1 MEIRSALLNSAVTL
15 NNLMPGQASKPEIAR
30 ALAAIDRMGNLYDS
44 LKAAQSTVSPH
55 ETPEARAMR
64 YERQFKSAVSKARE
78 VALEAAGGL
87 DVLSQ
92 VIEAAALGQAGLG
105 ESPASGAEIRASL
118 RGMSQD
124 DRDKAIADAFKR
136 GDTEVLA
143 SIYGQNR
150 VTWGGTSKPLDQQF
164 QHFIQKA
171 APEAQAGREAV
182 SKALEGLELATETFV
197 TSAEAWREPEAAARG
212 YQQLEEYDLAEQALK
227 EALSRQL

>member
-30 ALAAIDRMGNLYDS
+30 ALAAIDRMG
-44 LKAAQSTVSPH
+44 
-55 ETPEARAMR
+55 
-64 YERQFKSAVSKARE
+64 
-78 VALEAAGGL
+78 
-87 DVLSQ
+87 
-92 VIEAAALGQAGLG
+92 
-105 ESPASGAEIRASL
+105 
-118 RGMSQD
+118 
-124 DRDKAIADAFKR
+124 KR